1 MNLEKQSETL
11 NDLVLINN
19 DRMEGYRKGI
29 DELKEE
35 DFDLKGVFQERI
47 DQSNHFHTELS
58 KELLLANKE
67 VKEGTMTSGKIY
79 RAWMD
84 VKAFFTGNNRKAILD
99 NCVDGEEA
107 AIKAYDSA
115 LECQNLTPE
124 QRALIIRQ
132 QTEIKTSQDKIK
144 ALRDAF

>member
-19 DRMEGYRKGI
+19 DRMEGYRKGME
-29 DELKEE
+29 ELKDE
-35 DFDLKGVFQERI
+35 DFDLRSVFQERI

-58 KELLLANKE
+58 KELILSNKE
-67 VKEGTMTSGKIY
+67 VEEGTKTSGKIY

-84 VKAFFTGNNRKAILD
+84 VKAFFTGNSRKAILD

-115 LECQNLTPE
+115 LECENLTPE
-124 QRALIIRQ
+124 QRSLIIRQ
-132 QTEIKTSQDKIK
+132 HAEIKSSQDKII
-144 ALRDAF
+144 ALRDAV

>member
-19 DRMEGYRKGI
+19 DRMEGYKKGME
-29 DELKEE
+29 ELKDE
-35 DFDLKGVFQERI
+35 DFDLRSVFQERI

-58 KELLLANKE
+58 KELILSNKE
-67 VKEGTMTSGKIY
+67 VEEGTKTSGKIY

-84 VKAFFTGNNRKAILD
+84 VKAFFTGNSRKAILD

-107 AIKAYDSA
+107 ALKAYNSA
-115 LECQNLTPE
+115 LECENLTPE
-124 QRALIIRQ
+124 QRSLIIRQ
-132 QTEIKTSQDKIK
+132 QAEIKSSQDKIK
-144 ALRDAF
+144 ALRDAL